1 MEKTNTGVI
10 TPDAEFLG
18 QLRGR
23 TAALHQHLEDLPL
36 SKSLMSDNVTP
47 ATYAWYL
54 TCMKD
59 VMAAYDEQIL
69 PIIEDQVP
77 QASDRLKQEAIAAD
91 LNALESDGVD
101 LDESTPLKVP
111 QIPDDAFAWGMAYVI
126 EGSTL
131 GGRVILKHIT
141 PKLDVTEERG
151 ARFFAGYGADTGM
164 MWKSFLAALTAYA
177 VDQNAGEQIIK
188 GALAGFG
195 MIANHFETNG
205 MLE

>member
-36 SKSLMSDNVTP
+36 SKSLMSENVTL

-77 QASDRLKQEAIAAD
+77 QAADRLKQEAIAAD
-91 LNALESDGVD
+91 LNTLESDGVD
-101 LDESTPLKVP
+101 LEESTTLKVP
-111 QIPDDAFAWGMAYVI
+111 QIQDDAFAWGMAYVI

-141 PKLDVTEERG
+141 PKLGVTEERG